1 MILTEQDRGR
11 LIDVKLDDV
20 VTVQL
25 KENPTTG
32 YRWSVETAQ
41 GLEQVRDHMEAGGA
55 IGSEG
60 VRVFQF
66 RTTRVGSSE
75 LRMKKLREW
84 EGEGSVIDR
93 FNVRLIVK

>member
-1 MILTEQDRGR
+1 MILTEQDSDRSVDMNMG
-11 LIDVKLDDV
+11 DV
-20 VTVQL
+20 VTVRL
-25 KENPTTG
+25 NENPTTG
-32 YRWSVETAQ
+32 YRWSVETAH
-41 GLEQVRDHMEAGGA
+41 GLEQVSDHMEVGGA

-60 VRVFQF
+60 VRMLQF

-93 FNVRLIVK
+93 FNVRIVVK

>member
-1 MILTEQDRGR
+1 MTLTERDSGR
-11 LIDVKLDDV
+11 SIDVRLDDI
-20 VTVQL
+20 VTVHL
-25 KENPTTG
+25 KETPTTG

-41 GLEQVRDHMEAGGA
+41 GLEQVSDHVEAGGA

-75 LRMKKLREW
+75 LRMKKLRKW

-93 FNVRLIVK
+93 FNVRITVT